1 MESCIFEGRV
11 RHTRTTPVS
20 HRFTYRIFYMYLD
33 LDELPTLFRG
43 RWFWSTRRR
52 ALARFRRSDHVGDPA
67 EPLAV
72 TVRNLVKAETG
83 TEPTGP
89 IRLLTQLSYY
99 GYCFNPVSFYYCFD
113 ETGTN
118 VVAIVA
124 EVTNTPWGERK
135 CYVLPAGRSVAPTP
149 STLRFTPEKQ
159 MHVSPFMEMDV
170 EYDWSFTMPSDSLK
184 VFMANARDGRR
195 FFDAS
200 ISLKKTEISAFSL
213 ARVLIGYP
221 WMTARIITG
230 IYWQAL
236 LLWLKR
242 CPFITH
248 PSKRQALTAK

>member
-11 RHTRTTPVS
+11 KHNRTTPVV
-20 HRFTYRIFYMYLD
+20 HRFSYRIFYMYLD

-43 RWFWSTRRR
+43 RWLWSASRW
-52 ALARFRRSDHVGDPA
+52 ALARFRRSDHIGDPA

-72 TVRNLVKAETG
+72 SIRNLVEAETG
-83 TEPTGP
+83 SAPQGP

-113 ETGTN
+113 ASGTEVET
-118 VVAIVA
+118 VVA
-124 EVTNTPWGERK
+124 EVTNTPWGERQ
-135 CYVLPAGRSVAPTP
+135 CYVLPAGRSVSPTP
-149 STLRFTPEKQ
+149 AMLRFTPDKQ
-159 MHVSPFMEMDV
+159 MHVSPFMEMDID
-170 EYDWSFTMPSDSLK
+170 YDWSFTQPAESLK
-184 VFMANARDGRR
+184 VFMANARDGKR

-200 ISLKKTEISAFSL
+200 ISLKRTEISGFSL
-213 ARVLIGYP
+213 ARVLVGYP

-242 CPFITH
+242 CPFVTH